1 MFTRILRRSAVLAV
15 VAVFAGLTPAGA
27 EWYVSVNP
35 QTGAPQVLWSEPVA
49 ALGVEAVY
57 ASRLKQGAWTP
68 ASSFVAPSYADDSLS
83 AVTAPT
89 GELDVV
95 WSTTE
100 STGRVLLRALPD
112 PDGEWS
118 PEIEIS
124 DASEPSEAP
133 SIVSHGGGLWV
144 AWQVVSPTGSR
155 SIRCGKLEGV
165 GNIERWLVADS
176 PTVEDPGASLHSEN
190 GHLWVDWIDSTTQV
204 GASEYVDGSWQPPVF
219 EAYAGTDDLDAAR
232 GRVGAR
238 VLGL

>member
-1 MFTRILRRSAVLAV
+1 MFTRIVIRSAFLAL
-15 VAVFAGLTPAGA
+15 VAALAGFTPARA

-35 QTGAPQVLWSEPVA
+35 QTGAPQVLWSAPVEGA
-49 ALGVEAVY
+49 GTEAVY
-57 ASRLKQGAWTP
+57 VSRLKQGAWTP
-68 ASSFVAPSYADDSLS
+68 ALSFVASSYADESLS
-83 AVTAPT
+83 AATTPA

-112 PDGEWS
+112 PDGEWG
-118 PEIEIS
+118 PEVEIS

-133 SIVSHGGGLWV
+133 CVVTHAGGLWI
-144 AWQVVSPTGSR
+144 AWQIVSPSGSR

-176 PTVEDPGASLHSEN
+176 PTVEDPGVGLHSEN
-190 GHLWVDWIDSTTQV
+190 GHLWVDWIDSTTQL
-204 GASEYVDGSWQPPVF
+204 GASEYLDGSWQTTTF
-219 EAYAGTDDLDAAR
+219 EPYAGADDVDAAR
-232 GRVGAR
+232 GRVRAR